1 MFNKLYDN
9 CFKSELNTKIIKVEE
24 ENGLYWHAC
33 KDTIFY
39 VGNGK
44 MSNDIGMMD
53 NHMVLGLKK
62 QDGYVWHLLDVKL
75 EGSVFMSINLH
86 ERFRKCQIH
95 TAQHL
100 INAVLRNV
108 YKVDNLSSEVTDET
122 CALEYNF
129 ADFND
134 KMAVELQVLC
144 NGLIR
149 DDLTVSILY
158 PSRAEASQFLSSKE
172 LINDNLR
179 VVRIGALDYVLCDC
193 IQVPS
198 LRYLQM
204 IYIRGYEKTEHGY
217 KIFFLVG
224 DQLLD
229 CVDRR
234 YKVMD
239 EISHELATPHLYL
252 NAGVSKLVAKTNELK
267 NEVQEWKEKYYL
279 EMAEAFAQ
287 RKETAFV
294 EQVEGC
300 NEKSLVKMAQKLSE
314 EYGKTVILWG
324 KEYDTALLA
333 IASTPDS
340 SYDVKAMYET
350 LKETYRF
357 VGSCGEQLAYGKGI
371 YKDGLEADMRALL
384 LEK

>member
-9 CFKSELNTKIIKVEE
+9 CFKTELNTKVIKVEE

-39 VGNGK
+39 VGNDK

-100 INAVLRNV
+100 INAVLRNI
-108 YKVDNLSSEVTDET
+108 YKVDNLSLSVSDEEN
-122 CALEYNF
+122 ALEYNF
-129 ADFND
+129 KDFNE
-134 KMAVELQVLC
+134 KMAIELQVLC

-149 DDLTVSILY
+149 DDLSVSVLY
-158 PSRAEASQFLSSKE
+158 PSRSEASEFLSSRE
-172 LINDNLR
+172 TMDDNLR
-179 VVRIGALDYVLCDC
+179 VIRIGALDYVVCNC
-193 IQVPS
+193 MHVPS

-204 IYIRGYEKTEHGY
+204 IYIRGFEKSEHGY
-217 KIFFLVG
+217 KIKFLVG

-234 YKVMD
+234 YKVLD
-239 EISHELATPHLYL
+239 DLSKSLQTSHLYL
-252 NAGVSKLVAKTNELK
+252 DTGVQRLASKTEAMRQ
-267 NEVQEWKEKYYL
+267 EVHAWKEKYYL
-279 EMAEAFAQ
+279 RLAEDFALQQEDIIVEEVNDVDDAF
-287 RKETAFV
+287 
-294 EQVEGC
+294 
-300 NEKSLVKMAQKLSE
+300 LMKMATMVSE
-314 EYGKTVILWG
+314 KYNKTMVLVGKV
-324 KEYDTALLA
+324 YDTAQVIVSTKEGSKDDAATIYDALKERYHLVGSATPTLA
-333 IASTPDS
+333 SGRCLYKENMLADI
-340 SYDVKAMYET
+340 KAMV
-350 LKETYRF
+350 K
-357 VGSCGEQLAYGKGI
+357 
-371 YKDGLEADMRALL
+371 
-384 LEK
+384 